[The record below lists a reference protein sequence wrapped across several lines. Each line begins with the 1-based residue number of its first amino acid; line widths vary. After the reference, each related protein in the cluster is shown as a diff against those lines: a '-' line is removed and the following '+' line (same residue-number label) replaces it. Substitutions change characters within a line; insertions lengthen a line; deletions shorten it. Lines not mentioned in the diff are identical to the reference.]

1 MPTASSIYSQD
12 TICYNNDNPAARSP
26 SAYEDISPPSSP
38 EPEQYSSFNI
48 PRRFRSMRDVSPI
61 DEDRKKDQD
70 GPHSGSHIPV
80 LRRAPSVL
88 RNGDAQA
95 GTKQKF
101 WEGKLAPN
109 AKVKWDEYSGEPNVA
124 GKAASVD
131 PGSYAKGVP
140 SSDPRPMG
148 YQVSVS
154 GPEKKNTSFGER
166 VGRLGSKRSPP
177 PVEPWS
183 RATGRSEIAPPLKY
197 QPADKPLQIPR
208 KTISPST
215 DQERSNALAAAI
227 DSAPKL
233 SDTQP
238 VTTVMAPKDPRDN
251 QMRYNDGIKPIVPL
265 KVGKNNPTS
274 PTGLG
279 ISTSYPSPIT
289 PTNRTQLNQSPAT
302 VTPVEQTLYPTLRT
316 ATPPYNKET
325 PEKDKQAPT
334 SRFSWTTYNSATT
347 YQHSP
352 PPSPPSALSSSQR
365 QRVATEPISVASSIL
380 NRRRP
385 VPHGDGAPAPNMPK
399 YYSPS
404 PKSPY
409 ASSTFSN
416 SSQKALP
423 LPPTHLSAID
433 HIAYLES
440 QQEDLRIRRNNVY
453 RLLKDL
459 NNAAPPNP
467 LLTDFKKARVAEQRK
482 KAFEEELDEIRRE
495 EHDVGLKL
503 HRAWKKRE
511 REDPNSNGS
520 ALWVRR
526 VTS

>member
-1 MPTASSIYSQD
+1 MD
-12 TICYNNDNPAARSP
+12 
-26 SAYEDISPPSSP
+26 
-38 EPEQYSSFNI
+38 
-48 PRRFRSMRDVSPI
+48 
-61 DEDRKKDQD
+61 DERKKLQD
-70 GPHSGSHIPV
+70 DSRAGSQIPV

-88 RNGDAQA
+88 RNGDVPP
-95 GTKQKF
+95 GPKQKF

-109 AKVKWDEYSGEPNVA
+109 AKVKWDEYSGEPNSA
-124 GKAASVD
+124 GKSASVD

-140 SSDPRPMG
+140 SSDRRPMG

-166 VGRLGSKRSPP
+166 VGRFGSKRSPP

-183 RATGRSEIAPPLKY
+183 RATGRSEIAPALKY

-233 SDTQP
+233 PDTQA
-238 VTTVMAPKDPRDN
+238 VTTEMAPKDPRDN
-251 QMRYNDGIKPIVPL
+251 HMRYNDGIKPIAPL
-265 KVGKNNPTS
+265 KVGKTISPTS

-279 ISTSYPSPIT
+279 ISTNAYPSPIT
-289 PTNRTQLNQSPAT
+289 PTSRTQLNQSPAT

-325 PEKDKQAPT
+325 SDKDKQAAI
-334 SRFSWTTYNSATT
+334 SRFSWTTYNSAGT

-352 PPSPPSALSSSQR
+352 PPSPPNGLSSSSQK
-365 QRVATEPISVASSIL
+365 QRVVTEPISAASSIL

-385 VPHGDGAPAPNMPK
+385 VPHADSVPAPSMNKFYTPI
-399 YYSPS
+399 PR
-404 PKSPY
+404 SPY

-433 HIAYLES
+433 HIAYLEA
-440 QQEDLRIRRNNVY
+440 QQEDLRIRRNNVF

-467 LLTDFKKARVAEQRK
+467 LLTDFKKAKVAEQRK
-482 KAFEEELDEIRRE
+482 KAFEEELDEIRKE